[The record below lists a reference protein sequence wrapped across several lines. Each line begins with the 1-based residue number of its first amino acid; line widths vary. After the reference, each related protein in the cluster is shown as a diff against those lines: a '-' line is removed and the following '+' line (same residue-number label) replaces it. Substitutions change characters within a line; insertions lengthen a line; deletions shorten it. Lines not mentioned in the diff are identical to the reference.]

1 MKMTPKQFLDLVEI
15 RVVIPSVAPL
25 LVGLVYSQWQYARLN
40 WLNAGLLIVA
50 TISVHLAVNTFNRY
64 EDAKRQK
71 ENAYLREAA
80 AGEVIS
86 HRQVRQVALALGI
99 IAAIAG
105 VAVALRTDYVTW
117 VIGIVSFLIGYL
129 YSAGP
134 KPITNTPFGEI
145 VSGLTMGY
153 FIFVAQVYV
162 NTRMTPMPSVLLQ
175 WFVVSF
181 PLTVFIAE
189 IMLANNIAD
198 HDEDEANARHT
209 LVHYIGVS
217 AAKRL
222 YLFAALLAFAE
233 VVVTTLVGWLPVTS
247 YALVMLL
254 PLVMRH
260 ARGFIANPVKR
271 DTFIL
276 AIKNLVI
283 VMLGM
288 TVTILAGLL
297 I

>member
-25 LVGLVYSQWQYARLN
+25 LVGLAYSQWQYARLN
-40 WLNAGLLIVA
+40 WLNATLLIIA
-50 TISVHLAVNTFNRY
+50 TMSVHLAVNTFNRY

-71 ENAYLREAA
+71 ANAFLRDEA
-80 AGEVIS
+80 AGEEIS
-86 HRQVRQVALALGI
+86 NHQVRQVALVLGGV
-99 IAAIAG
+99 AAVAG

-134 KPITNTPFGEI
+134 KPITNTPFGEV

-181 PLTVFIAE
+181 PLTIFIAE

-198 HDEDEANARHT
+198 HDEDEENARHT
-209 LVHYIGVS
+209 LVHYIGVT
-217 AAKRL
+217 AAKQM
-222 YLFAALLAFAE
+222 YFFWAIIAFAE
-233 VVVTTLVGWLPVTS
+233 LVVTTWVGWLPITS
-247 YALVMLL
+247 YAMLILL
-254 PLVMRH
+254 PIVVRQ
-260 ARGFIANPVKR
+260 ARDFIARPIKR
-271 DTFIL
+271 ETFIL
-276 AIKNLVI
+276 AIKNLVV

-288 TVTILAGLL
+288 TVTILAGILV
-297 I
+297 

>member
-1 MKMTPKQFLDLVEI
+1 MTPKQFLDLVEI

-25 LVGLVYSQWQYARLN
+25 LVGLAYSQWQYARLN
-40 WLNAGLLIVA
+40 WLNATLLIIA

-64 EDAKRQK
+64 EDAKRQNN
-71 ENAYLREAA
+71 NAFLREEA
-80 AGEVIS
+80 AGEEIS
-86 HRQVRQVALALGI
+86 NHQVRNVALVLGV
-99 IAAIAG
+99 IAALAG
-105 VAVALRTDYVTW
+105 VAVALRTGYVTW
-117 VIGIVSFLIGYL
+117 IIGIVSFLIGYL

-134 KPITNTPFGEI
+134 KPITNTPFGEL

-162 NTRMTPMPSVLLQ
+162 NTHMTPMPSVLLQ

-198 HDEDEANARHT
+198 HDEDEENNRHT

-217 AAKRL
+217 AAKQL
-222 YLFAALLAFAE
+222 YLILAIIAFVE
-233 VVVTTLVGWLPVTS
+233 MILVTLVGWLPITS
-247 YALVMLL
+247 YAMIVLL
-254 PLVMRH
+254 PIVIRH
-260 ARGFIANPVKR
+260 VRDFIARPIKR
-271 DTFIL
+271 ETFIL

-288 TVTILAGLL
+288 TVAIVAGILL
-297 I
+297 